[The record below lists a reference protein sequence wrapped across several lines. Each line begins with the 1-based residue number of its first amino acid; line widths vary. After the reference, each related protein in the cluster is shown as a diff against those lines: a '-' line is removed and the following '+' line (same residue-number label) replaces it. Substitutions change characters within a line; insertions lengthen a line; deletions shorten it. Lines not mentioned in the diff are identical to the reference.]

1 MVVHLQWR
9 SIRSQR
15 AKVRAKVQ
23 RANQDRKAKE
33 RTKGNPT
40 AATTRAKASH
50 SRAAKGM
57 QLQPP
62 KVEERIS
69 QRMLMQTVATTAV
82 AMDIGSAIVGSFKLT
97 KLLVKF
103 DRWRMRIQHRG
114 QHRAPAIIRLLSTQ
128 QVRHH
133 TGLVGM

>member
-1 MVVHLQWR
+1 M
-9 SIRSQR
+9 
-15 AKVRAKVQ
+15 Q

-40 AATTRAKASH
+40 AATRAKVSH

-82 AMDIGSAIVGSFKLT
+82 PMDIGSA
-97 KLLVKF
+97 
-103 DRWRMRIQHRG
+103 M
-114 QHRAPAIIRLLSTQ
+114 LSE
-128 QVRHH
+128 VSS
-133 TGLVGM
+133 

>member
-1 MVVHLQWR
+1 M
-9 SIRSQR
+9 
-15 AKVRAKVQ
+15 Q

-33 RTKGNPT
+33 RTKGSPT

-50 SRAAKGM
+50 NRAAKVM

-62 KVEERIS
+62 KVEERVS